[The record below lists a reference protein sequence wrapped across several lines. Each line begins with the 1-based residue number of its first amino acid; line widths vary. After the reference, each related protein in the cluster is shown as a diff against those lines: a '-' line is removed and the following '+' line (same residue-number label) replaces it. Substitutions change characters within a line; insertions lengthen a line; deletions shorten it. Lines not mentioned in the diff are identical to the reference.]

1 MINITWK
8 NTLLKS
14 DIRKGQFDIT
24 WADIGVGDLII
35 KNKPQELINMDAEF
49 DTVDQ
54 TASEATVKGIFEV
67 DVRTWGIKSL
77 YSVAREI
84 SFVLTFDDTETDIY
98 EDIDITIDDNIEDE
112 TLDFEGPQINPHSIE
127 VEIDMKGQKDPS
139 RFETKATVVWQGEY

>member
-1 MINITWK
+1 MAWK

-14 DIRKGQFDIT
+14 DISKGQFDIT
-24 WADIGVGDLII
+24 WENIDVDDLTI
-35 KNKPQELINMDAEF
+35 KNKPQELINMDAGF

-54 TASEATVKGIFEV
+54 TASKATIKGIFEV
-67 DVRTWGIKSL
+67 DVRTWGIKEV
-77 YSVAREI
+77 YSIAREI

-98 EDIDITIDDNIEDE
+98 EDIDITIDDNIEDDR
-112 TLDFEGPQINPHSIE
+112 LNDDVPRLNPAMIE